1 MNSRNYRRRIEVISK
16 IIFHK
21 AVAYHLERTR
31 GKWETTRVAIYGK
44 ISMRSLFIGGPVTPS
59 VNEPYGTIMQRKLEI
74 SFAANEEITARKIE
88 TSNRVTAVK
97 MKYQAE
103 TRDVTSTGIIMK
115 TMIVRKIRAT
125 EMMDPG

>member
-1 MNSRNYRRRIEVISK
+1 MEMMKKILEMMKEMDKKLDEVREGTRSMHKKLDDGVRDIRNDNKLFREK
-16 IIFHK
+16 LGK
-21 AVAYHLERTR
+21 ERT
-31 GKWETTRVAIYGK
+31 K
-44 ISMRSLFIGGPVTPS
+44 
-59 VNEPYGTIMQRKLEI
+59 
-74 SFAANEEITARKIE
+74 EITTRKIE

-115 TMIVRKIRAT
+115 TMTVRKIRAT